1 MLSPGLRGM
10 PKRPGL
16 QGPELAVYG
25 FFGDRVV
32 SEVQWKPRLK
42 KDARKGRYIMRFI
55 VASEVFELF
64 PGLKLPVA
72 VAEGI
77 HPTTDAPG
85 IETMWQQ
92 SWEEAARTA
101 SDYRSPQSHPRVAP
115 WREAMSAMGVSGRKF
130 PSSIEALLRRAFKG
144 GEPPRINPLVDFY
157 NAVSLRHVVPAGG
170 FDLEEVDGAL
180 ELRLTRQE
188 DTFQP
193 LDSSYEVSVEP
204 GEVAY
209 ASGNEILTRYFVWK
223 QSRKGLLDESTRSLL
238 LVSEVL
244 GEVESGSGVA
254 DAVLEDFA
262 DGLRRYFNSEPAVF
276 LVGEENPEVSL

>member
-1 MLSPGLRGM
+1 
-10 PKRPGL
+10 
-16 QGPELAVYG
+16 
-25 FFGDRVV
+25 
-32 SEVQWKPRLK
+32 
-42 KDARKGRYIMRFI
+42 MRFV

-77 HPTTDAPG
+77 HPTPDAPG
-85 IETMWQQ
+85 IETVWRQ

-101 SDYRSPQSHPRVAP
+101 SDYESPQSHPRVAP
-115 WREAMSAMGVSGRKF
+115 WREAMTAMGVSGRKF

-170 FDLEEVDGAL
+170 FDLEDIDGAL
-180 ELRLTRQE
+180 ELRLTRQK

-193 LDSSYEVSVEP
+193 LDGSSEVGVEP

-223 QSRKGLLDESTRSLL
+223 QSRKGLLDESTRLL
-238 LVSEVL
+238 FLVSEVL
-244 GEVESGSGVA
+244 GEVESDSGVA
-254 DAVLEDFA
+254 NAVLEDFA
-262 DGLRRYFNSEPAVF
+262 DGLRRYFNSEPAIF
-276 LVGEENPEVSL
+276 LVGEEDPEISL

>member
-1 MLSPGLRGM
+1 M
-10 PKRPGL
+10 
-16 QGPELAVYG
+16 
-25 FFGDRVV
+25 
-32 SEVQWKPRLK
+32 QWKPRLK
-42 KDARKGRYIMRFI
+42 KGTRKGRYIMRFV

-72 VAEGI
+72 VAEGV
-77 HPTTDAPG
+77 HPTTDVPG
-85 IETMWQQ
+85 IETMWLQ

-101 SDYRSPQSHPRVAP
+101 SDYQSPQSHPRVAP
-115 WREAMSAMGVSGRKF
+115 WREAMTAMGVSGRKF

-170 FDLEEVDGAL
+170 FDLEEIDGAL
-180 ELRLTRQE
+180 ELRLTRRE

-193 LDSSYEVSVEP
+193 LDGSSDVSVEP

-209 ASGNEILTRYFVWK
+209 ASGNQILTRYFVWK
-223 QSRKGLLDESTRSLL
+223 QSRKGLLDESTRSLF

-244 GEVESGSGVA
+244 GEVESDSGVA
-254 DAVLEDFA
+254 NAVLEDFA
-262 DGLRRYFNSEPAVF
+262 DGLRRYFDSEPAVF
-276 LVGEENPEVSL
+276 LVGEEDPEISP